1 MPWKYNN
8 RTIRA
13 GKAWTDDNGVTHPR
27 NWTIWS
33 EDEKTTFGVVWEDAP
48 ASEAP
53 FDNKFYWGRQADGTL
68 IERSLVDVN
77 EVDESGKAVKDADG
91 NQVVS
96 LGLKSQ
102 WKQNIKDQAASLLA
116 PTDWMVIKASE
127 ISDYNVPSDTLTARA
142 AIRAAS
148 NAIEASIDGASD
160 MAAFVALWDTPVDSD
175 GNPTANA
182 PINDWPE

>member
-1 MPWKYNN
+1 MKLLLM
-8 RTIRA
+8 TSFI
-13 GKAWTDDNGVTHPR
+13 
-27 NWTIWS
+27 
-33 EDEKTTFGVVWEDAP
+33 
-48 ASEAP
+48 
-53 FDNKFYWGRQADGTL
+53 GTL

-77 EVDESGKAVKDADG
+77 EVDEAGKAVKDADG
-91 NQVVS
+91 NQIVT

-102 WKQNIKDQAASLLA
+102 WKQNTKNQAASLLA

-127 ISDYNVPSDTLTARA
+127 VSDYTLPSDTAKARA

-160 MAAFVALWDTPVDSD
+160 MTAFVALWDTPVDSD